1 MQAKALNK
9 EETHSK
15 RSNNSKD
22 MKTPII
28 YVATSIKNEVYKTLQ
43 EGLSHLDA
51 KILTEEDFET
61 AMKKAH
67 MVVLLNE
74 NYDKVKQA
82 WEAGV
87 VPITPHLDASIVDYN
102 PNTESGNA
110 FIYQNANEWE
120 VFAAVVRAIETYK
133 FPYDWK
139 FIVRS
144 SKSST

>member
-1 MQAKALNK
+1 MQSKTLDLNK
-9 EETHSK
+9 EEKTSK
-15 RSNNSKD
+15 VS
-22 MKTPII
+22 KTPII

-51 KILTEEDFET
+51 KVLTDEDFDT

-67 MVVLLNE
+67 MVVFLNE

-82 WEAGV
+82 WQQGV
-87 VPITPHLDASIVDYN
+87 VPITPKLDASIVDYN

-110 FIYQNANEWE
+110 FVYENANEWE
-120 VFAAVVRAIETYK
+120 VFAAVVRALETFK

-144 SKSST
+144 VKSSA